1 MRLTTRSRY
10 GTRLIIDIAKNQ
22 DKGPVQVGDIAKRE
36 ELSVKYLELLIR
48 SLRQA
53 GYLKS
58 VRGAKGGHL
67 LAKAPED
74 IKIGEIVEVLEGDI
88 LLVDCSRDDGYCS
101 RKGNCPTL
109 PLWQEIEDLVH
120 DKLYS
125 VSVQDLIDDQELVCI
140 ENMNGGKSP

>member
-10 GTRLIIDIAKNQ
+10 GTRLIVDIARHQ
-22 DKGPVQVGDIAKRE
+22 DEGPVQVGDIAKRE

-67 LAKAPED
+67 LAKSAEE
-74 IKIGEIVEVLEGDI
+74 INIGEIVEVLEGDI
-88 LLVDCSRDDGYCS
+88 QLVECSKNEDYCG
-101 RKGNCPTL
+101 RQKNCPTL
-109 PLWQEIEDLVH
+109 PLWREIEKLVY

-125 VSVQDLIDDQELVCI
+125 VTVQDLMD
-140 ENMNGGKSP
+140 GYH

>member
-10 GTRLIIDIAKNQ
+10 GTRLILDIAQHQ
-22 DKGPVQVGDIAKRE
+22 DQGPVQVGDIAKRE

-53 GYLKS
+53 GFLKS

-67 LAKAPED
+67 LTKPPEE
-74 IKIGEIVEVLEGDI
+74 IRIGEIVKVLEGDTVI
-88 LLVDCSRDDGYCS
+88 VDCSKDNEHCS
-101 RKGNCPTL
+101 RKDRCSTL
-109 PLWQEIEDLVH
+109 PLWQEIEQLVN

-125 VSVQDLIDDQELVCI
+125 VTVRDLMDRESGLSASRD
-140 ENMNGGKSP
+140 